1 MTYDLLSSY
10 YSLYMQY
17 TQIRHKLCVSCSSSA
32 LPYVFLYLHHVNQQR
47 CSCYN
52 HMLLRQ
58 TYPKEGERNEKV

>member
-17 TQIRHKLCVSCSSSA
+17 TQIRHKLYVSCPSSA
-32 LPYVFLYLHHVNQQR
+32 LPYVFLYLHHVKR